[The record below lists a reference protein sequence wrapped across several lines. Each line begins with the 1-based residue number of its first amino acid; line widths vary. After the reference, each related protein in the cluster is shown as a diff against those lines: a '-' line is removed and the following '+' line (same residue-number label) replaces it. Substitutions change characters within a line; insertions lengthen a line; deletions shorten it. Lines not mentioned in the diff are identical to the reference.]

1 MPTLIGGRL
10 RGESSS
16 LSFCVASNTS
26 NADLTANSAWSLQS
40 RGAFQNA
47 MMQSPIYLSIVP
59 LLFIILY
66 ILFIS
71 ITVLIFIRVKS
82 LIFDLFVA
90 VVLSALAEPVVYR
103 LSKKLS
109 RKLSA
114 LITVGVILIIIGA
127 TFFSIIP
134 IMVQE
139 IYFLSSQLPTYFD
152 NFINYL
158 NVEGFAVSSQ
168 SLDLEAQFNTLI
180 KDYGSTV
187 GSGVV
192 FAGQGLLRTLG
203 HIFVIFFFTYYLIS
217 EGDGWRIKLKESL
230 PNNVSSSIDQ
240 VWTIGVS
247 KAGGFIVAKVI
258 LGVLASIVL
267 SVAFLL
273 IGLPSPIALG
283 VSAGILSQLIPVVG
297 TFLGGLVPF
306 IASISLGTT
315 TIFSTIL
322 VLLIYQVIE
331 NYFISPRVTKSTMEI
346 HPAIAVFSTL
356 FGAYTLG
363 GVGAILALPVAA
375 TVQGVL
381 GTIISNRK

>member
-1 MPTLIGGRL
+1 VNLPK
-10 RGESSS
+10 GETRQE
-16 LSFCVASNTS
+16 LLN
-26 NADLTANSAWSLQS
+26 
-40 RGAFQNA
+40 RAFL
-47 MMQSPIYLSIVP
+47 YV
-59 LLFIILY
+59 LL
-66 ILFIS
+66 IS
-71 ITVLIFIRVKS
+71 ISVLIFLRVKS

-103 LSKKLS
+103 LSLKIS
-109 RKLSA
+109 RKASA
-114 LITVGVILIIIGA
+114 LVAVSLILLLIGA
-127 TFFSIIP
+127 TLFSIIP

-158 NVEGFAVSSQ
+158 NVEGFAISSQ
-168 SLDLEAQFNTLI
+168 SLDLETQFNSLI

-187 GSGVV
+187 GSSVV

-203 HIFVIFFFTYYLIS
+203 HIFIIFFFTYYLIS

-230 PNNVSSSIDQ
+230 PNNVSTSIDQ

-267 SVAFLL
+267 SVSFLI

-283 VSAGILSQLIPVVG
+283 VAAGILSQLIPVVG

-315 TIFSTIL
+315 AMIATVM
-322 VLLIYQVIE
+322 VLFIYQIVE
-331 NYFISPRVTKSTMEI
+331 NYLVSPRVTKSTMEI
-346 HPAIAVFSTL
+346 HPAIAVFATL

-375 TVQGVL
+375 TVQGVI
-381 GTIISNRK
+381 GTVLKNRKEL

>member
-1 MPTLIGGRL
+1 VNLPK
-10 RGESSS
+10 GETRQE
-16 LSFCVASNTS
+16 LLN
-26 NADLTANSAWSLQS
+26 
-40 RGAFQNA
+40 RAFL
-47 MMQSPIYLSIVP
+47 YV
-59 LLFIILY
+59 LL
-66 ILFIS
+66 IS
-71 ITVLIFIRVKS
+71 ISVLIFLRVKS

-90 VVLSALAEPVVYR
+90 VVLAALAEPVVYR
-103 LSKKLS
+103 LSKKIN
-109 RKLSA
+109 RRASA
-114 LITVGVILIIIGA
+114 MIAVSLILLVIGA
-127 TFFSIIP
+127 TIFSIIP

-139 IYFLSSQLPTYFD
+139 LYFLSSQIPTYFD

-168 SLDLEAQFNTLI
+168 SLDLESQFNSLI

-187 GSGVV
+187 GSSVV

-230 PNNVSSSIDQ
+230 PDSVSTSIDQ

-267 SVAFLL
+267 SVSFLI

-283 VSAGILSQLIPVVG
+283 VAAGILSQLIPVVG

-315 TIFSTIL
+315 AMIATVL
-322 VLLIYQVIE
+322 VLLIYQVVE
-331 NYFISPRVTKSTMEI
+331 NYFVSPRVTKSTMEI

-375 TVQGVL
+375 TVQGVI
-381 GTIISNRK
+381 GTIVKNRKLI

>member
-1 MPTLIGGRL
+1 MNLPK
-10 RGESSS
+10 GETRQE
-16 LSFCVASNTS
+16 LLN
-26 NADLTANSAWSLQS
+26 
-40 RGAFQNA
+40 RAFL
-47 MMQSPIYLSIVP
+47 YV
-59 LLFIILY
+59 LL
-66 ILFIS
+66 IS
-71 ITVLIFIRVKS
+71 ISVLIFLRVKS

-90 VVLSALAEPVVYR
+90 VVLAALAEPVVYR
-103 LSKKLS
+103 LSKKIN
-109 RKLSA
+109 RRASA
-114 LITVGVILIIIGA
+114 MIAVSLILLVIAA
-127 TFFSIIP
+127 TIFSIIP

-139 IYFLSSQLPTYFD
+139 LYFLSSQIPTYFD

-168 SLDLEAQFNTLI
+168 SLDLESQFNSLI

-187 GSGVV
+187 GSSVV

-217 EGDGWRIKLKESL
+217 EGDGWRIKLKESM
-230 PNNVSSSIDQ
+230 PDSVSTSIDQ

-267 SVAFLL
+267 SVSFLI

-283 VSAGILSQLIPVVG
+283 VAAGILSQLIPVVG

-315 TIFSTIL
+315 AMIATIL
-322 VLLIYQVIE
+322 VLLVYQVIE
-331 NYFISPRVTKSTMEI
+331 NYFVSPRVTKSTMEI

-375 TVQGVL
+375 TVQGVI
-381 GTIISNRK
+381 GTIVKNRKLI

>member
-1 MPTLIGGRL
+1 MNLPK
-10 RGESSS
+10 GETRQE
-16 LSFCVASNTS
+16 LLN
-26 NADLTANSAWSLQS
+26 
-40 RGAFQNA
+40 RAFV
-47 MMQSPIYLSIVP
+47 YV
-59 LLFIILY
+59 LL
-66 ILFIS
+66 IS
-71 ITVLIFIRVKS
+71 ISVLIFLRVKS

-90 VVLSALAEPVVYR
+90 VVLAALAEPVVYR
-103 LSKKLS
+103 LSKKIN
-109 RKLSA
+109 RRASA
-114 LITVGVILIIIGA
+114 MIAVSLILLVIGA
-127 TFFSIIP
+127 TLFSIIP

-139 IYFLSSQLPTYFD
+139 LYFLSSQIPTYFD

-168 SLDLEAQFNTLI
+168 SLDLESQFNSLI

-187 GSGVV
+187 GSSVV

-230 PNNVSSSIDQ
+230 PDSVSTSIDQ

-267 SVAFLL
+267 SVSFLI

-283 VSAGILSQLIPVVG
+283 VAAGILSQLIPVVG

-315 TIFSTIL
+315 AMIATVL
-322 VLLIYQVIE
+322 VLLIYQVVE
-331 NYFISPRVTKSTMEI
+331 NYFVSPRVTKSTMEI

-375 TVQGVL
+375 TVQGVI
-381 GTIISNRK
+381 GTIVKNRKLI

>member
-1 MPTLIGGRL
+1 MNLPK
-10 RGESSS
+10 GETRQE
-16 LSFCVASNTS
+16 LLN
-26 NADLTANSAWSLQS
+26 
-40 RGAFQNA
+40 RAFL
-47 MMQSPIYLSIVP
+47 YV
-59 LLFIILY
+59 LL
-66 ILFIS
+66 IS
-71 ITVLIFIRVKS
+71 ISVLIFLRVKS

-103 LSKKLS
+103 LSLKIN
-109 RKLSA
+109 RKASA
-114 LITVGVILIIIGA
+114 LVAVSLILLLIGA
-127 TFFSIIP
+127 TLFSIIP

-158 NVEGFAVSSQ
+158 NVEGFAISSQ
-168 SLDLEAQFNTLI
+168 SLDLETQFNTLI

-187 GSGVV
+187 GSSVV

-203 HIFVIFFFTYYLIS
+203 HIFIIFFFTYYLIS

-230 PNNVSSSIDQ
+230 PNNVSTSIDQ

-267 SVAFLL
+267 SVSFLI

-283 VSAGILSQLIPVVG
+283 VAAGILSQLIPVVG

-315 TIFSTIL
+315 AMVATVM
-322 VLLIYQVIE
+322 VLFTYQIVE
-331 NYFISPRVTKSTMEI
+331 NYLVSPRVTKSTMEI
-346 HPAIAVFSTL
+346 HPAIAVFATL

-375 TVQGVL
+375 TVQGVI
-381 GTIISNRK
+381 GTVLKNRKEL

>member
-1 MPTLIGGRL
+1 MNLPK
-10 RGESSS
+10 GETRQE
-16 LSFCVASNTS
+16 LLN
-26 NADLTANSAWSLQS
+26 
-40 RGAFQNA
+40 RAF
-47 MMQSPIYLSIVP
+47 
-59 LLFIILY
+59 LY
-66 ILFIS
+66 VLFIS
-71 ITVLIFIRVKS
+71 ISVLIFLRVKS

-103 LSKKLS
+103 LSQKIN
-109 RKLSA
+109 RRASA
-114 LITVGVILIIIGA
+114 MVAVSVILLLIGA
-127 TFFSIIP
+127 ILFSIIP

-168 SLDLEAQFNTLI
+168 SLDLETQFNTLI

-187 GSGVV
+187 GSSVV

-203 HIFVIFFFTYYLIS
+203 HIFIIFFFTYYLIS
-217 EGDGWRIKLKESL
+217 EGDGWRVKLKESL
-230 PNNVSSSIDQ
+230 PDKVSSSIDQ

-267 SVAFLL
+267 SLSFLI
-273 IGLPSPIALG
+273 IGLPSPLALG
-283 VSAGILSQLIPVVG
+283 VAAGILSQLIPVVG

-306 IASISLGTT
+306 ITSISLGTT
-315 TIFSTIL
+315 AMIATVL
-322 VLLIYQVIE
+322 VLFIYQIVE

-346 HPAIAVFSTL
+346 HPAIAVFSTI

-375 TVQGVL
+375 TVQGVI
-381 GTIISNRK
+381 GTILTNRKDI

>member
-1 MPTLIGGRL
+1 MNLPK
-10 RGESSS
+10 GETRQE
-16 LSFCVASNTS
+16 LLN
-26 NADLTANSAWSLQS
+26 
-40 RGAFQNA
+40 RAF
-47 MMQSPIYLSIVP
+47 
-59 LLFIILY
+59 LY
-66 ILFIS
+66 VLFIS
-71 ITVLIFIRVKS
+71 ISVLIFLRVKS

-103 LSKKLS
+103 LSKKIN
-109 RKLSA
+109 RRASA
-114 LITVGVILIIIGA
+114 MVAVSVILLLIGA
-127 TFFSIIP
+127 TLFSIIP

-168 SLDLEAQFNTLI
+168 SLDLETQFNTLI

-187 GSGVV
+187 GSSVV

-203 HIFVIFFFTYYLIS
+203 HIFIIFFFTYYLIS
-217 EGDGWRIKLKESL
+217 EGDGWRVKLKESL
-230 PNNVSSSIDQ
+230 PDKVSSSIDQ

-267 SVAFLL
+267 SLSFLI
-273 IGLPSPIALG
+273 IGLPSPLALG
-283 VSAGILSQLIPVVG
+283 VAAGILSQLIPVVG

-306 IASISLGTT
+306 ITSISLGTT
-315 TIFSTIL
+315 AMIATVL
-322 VLLIYQVIE
+322 VLFIYQIVE

-346 HPAIAVFSTL
+346 HPAIAVFSTI

-375 TVQGVL
+375 TVQGVI
-381 GTIISNRK
+381 GTILTNRKDI

>member
-1 MPTLIGGRL
+1 MNLPK
-10 RGESSS
+10 GETRQE
-16 LSFCVASNTS
+16 LLN
-26 NADLTANSAWSLQS
+26 
-40 RGAFQNA
+40 RAF
-47 MMQSPIYLSIVP
+47 
-59 LLFIILY
+59 LY
-66 ILFIS
+66 VLFIS
-71 ITVLIFIRVKS
+71 ISVLIFLRVKS
-82 LIFDLFVA
+82 LLFDLFVA
-90 VVLSALAEPVVYR
+90 VVLAALAEPVVYR
-103 LSKKLS
+103 LSKKVNRRVAAFIAVS
-109 RKLSA
+109 
-114 LITVGVILIIIGA
+114 LILVVIGA

-139 IYFLSSQLPTYFD
+139 IYFLSSQIPTYFD

-168 SLDLEAQFNTLI
+168 SLDLESQFNSLI

-187 GSGVV
+187 GSSVV

-203 HIFVIFFFTYYLIS
+203 HIFIIFFFTYYLIS
-217 EGDGWRIKLKESL
+217 EGDGWRVKLKESL
-230 PNNVSSSIDQ
+230 PGNVANSIDQ

-247 KAGGFIVAKVI
+247 KAGGFIVAKLI
-258 LGVLASIVL
+258 LGILASTVL
-267 SVAFLL
+267 SIAFFL

-315 TIFSTIL
+315 SMVSTVA
-322 VLLIYQVIE
+322 VLLFYQVVE

-346 HPAIAVFSTL
+346 HPAVAVFSTL
-356 FGAYTLG
+356 FGSYTLG

-381 GTIISNRK
+381 GIIIKNRKS

>member
-1 MPTLIGGRL
+1 MNLPK
-10 RGESSS
+10 GETRQE
-16 LSFCVASNTS
+16 LLN
-26 NADLTANSAWSLQS
+26 
-40 RGAFQNA
+40 RAFL
-47 MMQSPIYLSIVP
+47 YV
-59 LLFIILY
+59 LFIA
-66 ILFIS
+66 IS
-71 ITVLIFIRVKS
+71 VLIFVRVKS
-82 LIFDLFVA
+82 LLFDLFVA
-90 VVLSALAEPVVYR
+90 IVLAALAEPVVYR
-103 LSKKLS
+103 LSKKVN
-109 RKLSA
+109 RKVSA
-114 LITVGVILIIIGA
+114 FIAVSMILLVIGA

-139 IYFLSSQLPTYFD
+139 IYFLSSQIPTYFD

-168 SLDLEAQFNTLI
+168 SLDLESQFNSLI

-187 GSGVV
+187 GSSVV

-203 HIFVIFFFTYYLIS
+203 HIFIIFFFTYYLIS
-217 EGDGWRIKLKESL
+217 EGDGWRVKLKESL
-230 PNNVSSSIDQ
+230 PENLSNSIDQ

-247 KAGGFIVAKVI
+247 KAGGFIVAKFI
-258 LGVLASIVL
+258 LGILASIVL
-267 SVAFLL
+267 SLAFLL

-315 TIFSTIL
+315 SMIATVG

-331 NYFISPRVTKSTMEI
+331 NYFISPKVTKSTMEI
-346 HPAIAVFSTL
+346 HPAVAVFSTL

-381 GTIISNRK
+381 GIILNNRKN

>member
-1 MPTLIGGRL
+1 MNLPK
-10 RGESSS
+10 GETRQE
-16 LSFCVASNTS
+16 LLN
-26 NADLTANSAWSLQS
+26 
-40 RGAFQNA
+40 RAFL
-47 MMQSPIYLSIVP
+47 YV
-59 LLFIILY
+59 LL
-66 ILFIS
+66 IS
-71 ITVLIFIRVKS
+71 ISVLIFLRVKS

-103 LSKKLS
+103 LSLKIS
-109 RKLSA
+109 RKASA
-114 LITVGVILIIIGA
+114 LVAVSLILLLIGA
-127 TFFSIIP
+127 TLFSIIP

-158 NVEGFAVSSQ
+158 NVEGFAISSQ
-168 SLDLEAQFNTLI
+168 SLDLETQFNSLI

-187 GSGVV
+187 GSSVV

-203 HIFVIFFFTYYLIS
+203 HIFIIFFFTYYLIS

-230 PNNVSSSIDQ
+230 PNNVSTSIDQ

-267 SVAFLL
+267 SVSFLI

-283 VSAGILSQLIPVVG
+283 VAAGILSQLIPVVG

-315 TIFSTIL
+315 AMIATVM
-322 VLLIYQVIE
+322 VLFIYQIVE
-331 NYFISPRVTKSTMEI
+331 NYLVSPRVTKSTMEI
-346 HPAIAVFSTL
+346 HPAIAVFATL

-375 TVQGVL
+375 TVQGVI
-381 GTIISNRK
+381 GTVLKNRKEL

>member
-1 MPTLIGGRL
+1 MNLPKGETRQELLNRAFLYVLII
-10 RGESSS
+10 
-16 LSFCVASNTS
+16 
-26 NADLTANSAWSLQS
+26 
-40 RGAFQNA
+40 AF
-47 MMQSPIYLSIVP
+47 S
-59 LLFIILY
+59 
-66 ILFIS
+66 
-71 ITVLIFIRVKS
+71 VLIFLRVKS

-90 VVLSALAEPVVYR
+90 VVLAALAEPVVYR
-103 LSKKLS
+103 LTKKIS
-109 RKLSA
+109 RQSA
-114 LITVGVILIIIGA
+114 ALVAVSLILLVIGA
-127 TFFSIIP
+127 TLFSIIP

-139 IYFLSSQLPTYFD
+139 IYFLSSQMPIYFD

-168 SLDLEAQFNTLI
+168 SLDLENQFNSLI

-187 GSGVV
+187 GSSVV

-203 HIFVIFFFTYYLIS
+203 HIFIIFFFTYYLIS

-230 PNNVSSSIDQ
+230 PSNISSSIDQ
-240 VWTIGVS
+240 VWRIGVS

-267 SVAFLL
+267 SVSFLL

-283 VSAGILSQLIPVVG
+283 VAAGILSQLIPVVG

-306 IASISLGTT
+306 IASISLGTNAMIAT
-315 TIFSTIL
+315 VV
-322 VLLIYQVIE
+322 VLLAYQIIE
-331 NYFISPRVTKSTMEI
+331 NYFISPRVTKTTMEI

-375 TVQGVL
+375 TVQGVI
-381 GTIISNRK
+381 GTILKNRKDT

>member
-1 MPTLIGGRL
+1 MNLPK
-10 RGESSS
+10 GETRQE
-16 LSFCVASNTS
+16 LLN
-26 NADLTANSAWSLQS
+26 
-40 RGAFQNA
+40 RAFL
-47 MMQSPIYLSIVP
+47 YV
-59 LLFIILY
+59 LFIA
-66 ILFIS
+66 IS
-71 ITVLIFIRVKS
+71 VLIFLRVKS
-82 LIFDLFVA
+82 LLFDLFVA
-90 VVLSALAEPVVYR
+90 IVLAALAEPVVYR
-103 LSKKLS
+103 LSKKVN
-109 RKLSA
+109 RKVSA
-114 LITVGVILIIIGA
+114 FIAVAMILLVIGA

-139 IYFLSSQLPTYFD
+139 IYFLSSQIPTYFD

-168 SLDLEAQFNTLI
+168 SLDLESQFNSLI

-187 GSGVV
+187 GSSVV

-203 HIFVIFFFTYYLIS
+203 HIFIIFFFTYYLIS

-230 PNNVSSSIDQ
+230 PENLSNSIDQ

-247 KAGGFIVAKVI
+247 KAGGFIVAKFI
-258 LGVLASIVL
+258 LGILASVVL
-267 SVAFLL
+267 SLAFLL

-283 VSAGILSQLIPVVG
+283 VSAGVLSQLIPVVG

-315 TIFSTIL
+315 SMIGTVS
-322 VLLIYQVIE
+322 VLLFYQVIE
-331 NYFISPRVTKSTMEI
+331 NYFVSPRVTKSTMEI
-346 HPAIAVFSTL
+346 HPAVAVFSTL

-375 TVQGVL
+375 TVQGIL
-381 GTIISNRK
+381 GIILKNRKN

>member
-1 MPTLIGGRL
+1 MNLPKGETRQELLNRAFLYVLII
-10 RGESSS
+10 
-16 LSFCVASNTS
+16 
-26 NADLTANSAWSLQS
+26 
-40 RGAFQNA
+40 AF
-47 MMQSPIYLSIVP
+47 S
-59 LLFIILY
+59 
-66 ILFIS
+66 
-71 ITVLIFIRVKS
+71 VLIFLRVKS

-90 VVLSALAEPVVYR
+90 VVLAALAEPVVYR
-103 LSKKLS
+103 LTKKIS
-109 RKLSA
+109 RQSA
-114 LITVGVILIIIGA
+114 ALVAVSLILLVIGA
-127 TFFSIIP
+127 TLFSIIP

-139 IYFLSSQLPTYFD
+139 IYFLSSQMPTYFD

-158 NVEGFAVSSQ
+158 NVEGFAVSIQ
-168 SLDLEAQFNTLI
+168 SLDLENQFNSLI

-187 GSGVV
+187 GSSVV

-203 HIFVIFFFTYYLIS
+203 HIFIIFFFTYYLIS
-217 EGDGWRIKLKESL
+217 EGDGWRVKLKESL
-230 PNNVSSSIDQ
+230 PSNVSSSIDQ
-240 VWTIGVS
+240 VWRIGVS

-267 SVAFLL
+267 SVSFLL

-283 VSAGILSQLIPVVG
+283 VAAGILSQLIPVVG

-306 IASISLGTT
+306 IASISLGTNAMIAT
-315 TIFSTIL
+315 VG
-322 VLLIYQVIE
+322 VLLAYQIIE

-375 TVQGVL
+375 TVQGVI
-381 GTIISNRK
+381 GTILKNRKDN

>member
-1 MPTLIGGRL
+1 MNLPKSETRQELLNR
-10 RGESSS
+10 
-16 LSFCVASNTS
+16 
-26 NADLTANSAWSLQS
+26 
-40 RGAFQNA
+40 AF
-47 MMQSPIYLSIVP
+47 
-59 LLFIILY
+59 LY
-66 ILFIS
+66 ILLIS
-71 ITVLIFIRVKS
+71 VSVLIFLRVKS

-90 VVLSALAEPVVYR
+90 VVLAALAEPVVYR
-103 LSKKLS
+103 LSKKVG
-109 RKLSA
+109 RKLAA
-114 LITVGVILIIIGA
+114 LISLSVILLVIGA
-127 TFFSIIP
+127 AFFSIIP

-139 IYFLSSQLPTYFD
+139 IYFLSSQIPAYFD
-152 NFINYL
+152 NFIGWL
-158 NVEGFAVSSQ
+158 NVEGFTVSIQ
-168 SLDLEAQFNTLI
+168 ATDLESQFDTLI

-187 GSGVV
+187 GSSVV

-203 HIFVIFFFTYYLIS
+203 HIFIIFFFTYYLIS
-217 EGDGWRIKLKESL
+217 EGDGWRVKLKESL
-230 PNNVSSSIDQ
+230 PSNISTSIDQ

-247 KAGGFIVAKVI
+247 KAGGFIVAKFI

-273 IGLPSPIALG
+273 VGLPSPIALG

-315 TIFSTIL
+315 SILSTIL
-322 VLLIYQVIE
+322 VLLIYQIIE

-346 HPAIAVFSTL
+346 HPAVAVFSTL

>member
-1 MPTLIGGRL
+1 VNLPK
-10 RGESSS
+10 GETRQE
-16 LSFCVASNTS
+16 LLN
-26 NADLTANSAWSLQS
+26 
-40 RGAFQNA
+40 RAF
-47 MMQSPIYLSIVP
+47 
-59 LLFIILY
+59 LY
-66 ILFIS
+66 VVLIS
-71 ITVLIFIRVKS
+71 ISVLIFLRVKS

-90 VVLSALAEPVVYR
+90 VVLAALAEPVVYR
-103 LSKKLS
+103 LSQKIN
-109 RKLSA
+109 RKASA
-114 LITVGVILIIIGA
+114 MVAVSLILLVIGA
-127 TFFSIIP
+127 TLFSIIP

-139 IYFLSSQLPTYFD
+139 LYFLSSQIPTYFD

-168 SLDLEAQFNTLI
+168 SLDLESQFNSLI

-187 GSGVV
+187 GSSVV

-230 PNNVSSSIDQ
+230 PDNVSTSIDQ

-258 LGVLASIVL
+258 LGVLASVVL
-267 SVAFLL
+267 SVSFLI

-283 VSAGILSQLIPVVG
+283 VAAGILSQLIPVVG

-315 TIFSTIL
+315 AMIATVL
-322 VLLIYQVIE
+322 VLLVYQVVE
-331 NYFISPRVTKSTMEI
+331 NYFVSPRVTKSTMEI

-381 GTIISNRK
+381 GTIVKNRREI

>member
-1 MPTLIGGRL
+1 MNLPK
-10 RGESSS
+10 GETRQE
-16 LSFCVASNTS
+16 LLN
-26 NADLTANSAWSLQS
+26 
-40 RGAFQNA
+40 RAF
-47 MMQSPIYLSIVP
+47 
-59 LLFIILY
+59 LY
-66 ILFIS
+66 VLFIS
-71 ITVLIFIRVKS
+71 ISVLIFLRVKS

-103 LSKKLS
+103 LSKKIN
-109 RKLSA
+109 RRASA
-114 LITVGVILIIIGA
+114 MVAVSVILLLIGA
-127 TFFSIIP
+127 TLFSIIP

-168 SLDLEAQFNTLI
+168 SLDLETQFNTLI

-187 GSGVV
+187 GSSVV

-203 HIFVIFFFTYYLIS
+203 HIFIIFFFTYYLIS
-217 EGDGWRIKLKESL
+217 EGDGWRVKLKESL
-230 PNNVSSSIDQ
+230 PDKVSSSIDQ

-267 SVAFLL
+267 SLSFLI
-273 IGLPSPIALG
+273 IGLPSPLALG
-283 VSAGILSQLIPVVG
+283 VAAGILSQLIPVVG

-306 IASISLGTT
+306 ITSISLGTT
-315 TIFSTIL
+315 AMIATVL
-322 VLLIYQVIE
+322 VLFIYQIVE

-346 HPAIAVFSTL
+346 HPAIAVFSTI

-375 TVQGVL
+375 TVQGVI
-381 GTIISNRK
+381 GTILTNRKGI

>member
-1 MPTLIGGRL
+1 MNLPK
-10 RGESSS
+10 GETRQE
-16 LSFCVASNTS
+16 LLN
-26 NADLTANSAWSLQS
+26 
-40 RGAFQNA
+40 RAFL
-47 MMQSPIYLSIVP
+47 YV
-59 LLFIILY
+59 LL
-66 ILFIS
+66 IS
-71 ITVLIFIRVKS
+71 ISVLIFLRVKS

-90 VVLSALAEPVVYR
+90 IVLAALAEPVVYR
-103 LSKKLS
+103 LSQKIN
-109 RKLSA
+109 RRASA
-114 LITVGVILIIIGA
+114 MIAVSIILLVIGA
-127 TFFSIIP
+127 TLFSIIP

-139 IYFLSSQLPTYFD
+139 LYFLSSQIPTYFD
-152 NFINYL
+152 NFITYL

-168 SLDLEAQFNTLI
+168 SLDLESQFNSLI

-187 GSGVV
+187 GSSVV

-230 PNNVSSSIDQ
+230 PDSVSTSIDQ

-267 SVAFLL
+267 SVSFLI

-283 VSAGILSQLIPVVG
+283 VAAGILSQLIPVVG

-306 IASISLGTT
+306 IASISLGTSAMIAT
-315 TIFSTIL
+315 VL

-331 NYFISPRVTKSTMEI
+331 NYFVSPRVTKSTMEI

-381 GTIISNRK
+381 GTIVRNRKLI

>member
-1 MPTLIGGRL
+1 MNLPK
-10 RGESSS
+10 GETRQE
-16 LSFCVASNTS
+16 LLN
-26 NADLTANSAWSLQS
+26 
-40 RGAFQNA
+40 RAFL
-47 MMQSPIYLSIVP
+47 YV
-59 LLFIILY
+59 LL
-66 ILFIS
+66 IS
-71 ITVLIFIRVKS
+71 ISVLIFLRVKS

-103 LSKKLS
+103 LSLKIN
-109 RKLSA
+109 RRASA
-114 LITVGVILIIIGA
+114 MVAVSVILLLIGA
-127 TFFSIIP
+127 TLFSIIP

-168 SLDLEAQFNTLI
+168 SLDLETQFNTLI

-187 GSGVV
+187 GSSVV

-203 HIFVIFFFTYYLIS
+203 HIFIIFFFTYYLIS
-217 EGDGWRIKLKESL
+217 EGDGWRVKLKESL
-230 PNNVSSSIDQ
+230 PDKVSSSIDQ

-267 SVAFLL
+267 SLSFLI

-283 VSAGILSQLIPVVG
+283 VAAGILSQLIPVVG

-315 TIFSTIL
+315 AMIATVL
-322 VLLIYQVIE
+322 VLFIYQIVE
-331 NYFISPRVTKSTMEI
+331 NYFISPRVTRSTMEI
-346 HPAIAVFSTL
+346 HPAIAVFSTI

-375 TVQGVL
+375 TVQGVI
-381 GTIISNRK
+381 GTILTNRKDI

>member
-1 MPTLIGGRL
+1 MNLPK
-10 RGESSS
+10 GETRQE
-16 LSFCVASNTS
+16 LLN
-26 NADLTANSAWSLQS
+26 
-40 RGAFQNA
+40 RAF
-47 MMQSPIYLSIVP
+47 
-59 LLFIILY
+59 LY
-66 ILFIS
+66 VLFIS
-71 ITVLIFIRVKS
+71 ISVLIFLRVKS
-82 LIFDLFVA
+82 LLFDLFVA
-90 VVLSALAEPVVYR
+90 VVLAALAEPVVYR
-103 LSKKLS
+103 LSKKVNRRVAAFIAVS
-109 RKLSA
+109 
-114 LITVGVILIIIGA
+114 LILVVIGA

-139 IYFLSSQLPTYFD
+139 IYFLSSQIPTYFD

-168 SLDLEAQFNTLI
+168 SLDLESQFNSLI

-187 GSGVV
+187 GSSVV

-203 HIFVIFFFTYYLIS
+203 HIFIIFFFTYYLIS

-230 PNNVSSSIDQ
+230 PGNVSNSIDQ

-247 KAGGFIVAKVI
+247 KAGGFIVAKLI
-258 LGVLASIVL
+258 LGILASIVL
-267 SVAFLL
+267 SIAFFL

-315 TIFSTIL
+315 SMVSTVA
-322 VLLIYQVIE
+322 VLLFYQVVE

-346 HPAIAVFSTL
+346 HPAVAVFSTL

-381 GTIISNRK
+381 GIIIKNRKS

>member
-1 MPTLIGGRL
+1 MNLPK
-10 RGESSS
+10 GETRQE
-16 LSFCVASNTS
+16 LLN
-26 NADLTANSAWSLQS
+26 
-40 RGAFQNA
+40 RAFL
-47 MMQSPIYLSIVP
+47 YV
-59 LLFIILY
+59 LL
-66 ILFIS
+66 IS
-71 ITVLIFIRVKS
+71 ISVLIFLRVKS

-103 LSKKLS
+103 LSKKIN
-109 RKLSA
+109 RKASA
-114 LITVGVILIIIGA
+114 LVAVSVILLLIGA
-127 TFFSIIP
+127 TLFSIIP

-158 NVEGFAVSSQ
+158 NVEGFAISSQ
-168 SLDLEAQFNTLI
+168 SLDLETQFNSLI

-187 GSGVV
+187 GSSVV
-192 FAGQGLLRTLG
+192 FAGQGLLRTMG
-203 HIFVIFFFTYYLIS
+203 HIFIIFFFTYYLIS

-230 PNNVSSSIDQ
+230 PNNISTSIDQ

-267 SVAFLL
+267 SVSFLI

-283 VSAGILSQLIPVVG
+283 VAAGILSQLIPVVG

-315 TIFSTIL
+315 AMIATVM
-322 VLLIYQVIE
+322 VLFIYQIVE
-331 NYFISPRVTKSTMEI
+331 NYLVSPRVTKSTMEI
-346 HPAIAVFSTL
+346 HPAIAVFATL

-375 TVQGVL
+375 TVQGVI
-381 GTIISNRK
+381 GTVLKNRKEL

>member
-1 MPTLIGGRL
+1 VNLPK
-10 RGESSS
+10 GETRQE
-16 LSFCVASNTS
+16 LLN
-26 NADLTANSAWSLQS
+26 
-40 RGAFQNA
+40 RAF
-47 MMQSPIYLSIVP
+47 
-59 LLFIILY
+59 LY
-66 ILFIS
+66 VLFIS
-71 ITVLIFIRVKS
+71 ISVLIFLRVKS

-103 LSKKLS
+103 LSKKIN
-109 RKLSA
+109 RRASA
-114 LITVGVILIIIGA
+114 MVAVSVILLLIGA
-127 TFFSIIP
+127 ILFSIIP

-168 SLDLEAQFNTLI
+168 SLDLETQFNTLI

-187 GSGVV
+187 GSSVV

-203 HIFVIFFFTYYLIS
+203 HIFIIFFFTYYLIS
-217 EGDGWRIKLKESL
+217 EGDGWRVKLKESL
-230 PNNVSSSIDQ
+230 PDKVSSSIDQ

-267 SVAFLL
+267 SLSFLI
-273 IGLPSPIALG
+273 IGLPSPLALG
-283 VSAGILSQLIPVVG
+283 VAAGILSQLIPVVG

-306 IASISLGTT
+306 ITSISLGTT
-315 TIFSTIL
+315 AMIATVL
-322 VLLIYQVIE
+322 VLFIYQIVE

-346 HPAIAVFSTL
+346 HPAIAVFSTI

-375 TVQGVL
+375 TVQGVI
-381 GTIISNRK
+381 GTILTNRKDI

>member
-1 MPTLIGGRL
+1 MNLPK
-10 RGESSS
+10 GETRQE
-16 LSFCVASNTS
+16 LLN
-26 NADLTANSAWSLQS
+26 
-40 RGAFQNA
+40 RAFL
-47 MMQSPIYLSIVP
+47 YV
-59 LLFIILY
+59 LFIA
-66 ILFIS
+66 IS
-71 ITVLIFIRVKS
+71 VLIFLRVKS
-82 LIFDLFVA
+82 LLFDLFVA
-90 VVLSALAEPVVYR
+90 VVLAALAEPVVYR
-103 LSKKLS
+103 LSKKVN
-109 RKLSA
+109 RKVSA
-114 LITVGVILIIIGA
+114 FIAVSMILLVIGA

-139 IYFLSSQLPTYFD
+139 IYFLSSQIPTYFD
-152 NFINYL
+152 NFITYL

-168 SLDLEAQFNTLI
+168 SLDLESQFNSLI

-187 GSGVV
+187 GSSVV

-203 HIFVIFFFTYYLIS
+203 HIFIIFFFTYYLIS
-217 EGDGWRIKLKESL
+217 EGDGWRVKLKESL
-230 PNNVSSSIDQ
+230 PENLSNSIDQ

-247 KAGGFIVAKVI
+247 KAGGFIVAKFI
-258 LGVLASIVL
+258 LGILASIVL
-267 SVAFLL
+267 SLAFLL

-315 TIFSTIL
+315 SMIATVG

-346 HPAIAVFSTL
+346 HPAVAVFSTL

-381 GTIISNRK
+381 GIILNNRKN

>member
-1 MPTLIGGRL
+1 MNLPKGETRQELLNRAFLYVLII
-10 RGESSS
+10 
-16 LSFCVASNTS
+16 
-26 NADLTANSAWSLQS
+26 
-40 RGAFQNA
+40 AF
-47 MMQSPIYLSIVP
+47 S
-59 LLFIILY
+59 
-66 ILFIS
+66 
-71 ITVLIFIRVKS
+71 VLIFLRVKS

-90 VVLSALAEPVVYR
+90 VVLAALAEPVVYR
-103 LSKKLS
+103 LTKKIS
-109 RKLSA
+109 RQSA
-114 LITVGVILIIIGA
+114 ALVAVSLILLVIGA
-127 TFFSIIP
+127 TLFSIIP

-139 IYFLSSQLPTYFD
+139 IYFLSSQMPTYFD

-168 SLDLEAQFNTLI
+168 SLDLENQFNSLI

-187 GSGVV
+187 GSSVV

-203 HIFVIFFFTYYLIS
+203 HIFIIFFFTYYLIS

-230 PNNVSSSIDQ
+230 PSNISSSIDQ
-240 VWTIGVS
+240 VWRIGVS

-267 SVAFLL
+267 SVSFLL

-283 VSAGILSQLIPVVG
+283 VAAGILSQLIPVVG

-306 IASISLGTT
+306 IASISLGTNAMIAT
-315 TIFSTIL
+315 VV
-322 VLLIYQVIE
+322 VLLVYQIIE

-375 TVQGVL
+375 TVQGVI
-381 GTIISNRK
+381 GTILKNRKDT

>member
-1 MPTLIGGRL
+1 MNLPK
-10 RGESSS
+10 GETRQE
-16 LSFCVASNTS
+16 LLN
-26 NADLTANSAWSLQS
+26 
-40 RGAFQNA
+40 RAF
-47 MMQSPIYLSIVP
+47 
-59 LLFIILY
+59 LY
-66 ILFIS
+66 VLFIS
-71 ITVLIFIRVKS
+71 ISVLIFLRVKS

-103 LSKKLS
+103 LSKKIN
-109 RKLSA
+109 RRASA
-114 LITVGVILIIIGA
+114 MVAVSVILLLIGA
-127 TFFSIIP
+127 ILFSIIP

-168 SLDLEAQFNTLI
+168 SLDLETQFNTLI

-187 GSGVV
+187 GSSVV

-203 HIFVIFFFTYYLIS
+203 HIFIIFFFTYYLIS
-217 EGDGWRIKLKESL
+217 EGDGWRVKLKESL
-230 PNNVSSSIDQ
+230 PDKVSSSIDQ

-258 LGVLASIVL
+258 LGVLASVVL
-267 SVAFLL
+267 SLSFLI
-273 IGLPSPIALG
+273 IGLPSPLALG
-283 VSAGILSQLIPVVG
+283 VAAGILSQLIPVVG

-306 IASISLGTT
+306 ITSISLGTT
-315 TIFSTIL
+315 AMIATVL
-322 VLLIYQVIE
+322 VLFIYQIVE

-346 HPAIAVFSTL
+346 HPAIAVFSTI

-375 TVQGVL
+375 TVQGVI
-381 GTIISNRK
+381 GTILTNRKDI

>member
-1 MPTLIGGRL
+1 MNLPK
-10 RGESSS
+10 GETRQE
-16 LSFCVASNTS
+16 LLN
-26 NADLTANSAWSLQS
+26 
-40 RGAFQNA
+40 RAFV
-47 MMQSPIYLSIVP
+47 YV
-59 LLFIILY
+59 LL
-66 ILFIS
+66 IS
-71 ITVLIFIRVKS
+71 ISVLIFLRVKS

-90 VVLSALAEPVVYR
+90 VVLAALAEPVVYR
-103 LSKKLS
+103 LSKKIN
-109 RKLSA
+109 RRASA
-114 LITVGVILIIIGA
+114 MIAVSLILLVIGA
-127 TFFSIIP
+127 TLFSIIP

-139 IYFLSSQLPTYFD
+139 LYFLSSQIPTYFD

-168 SLDLEAQFNTLI
+168 SLDLESQFNSLI

-187 GSGVV
+187 GSSVV

-230 PNNVSSSIDQ
+230 PDSVSTSIDQ

-267 SVAFLL
+267 SVSFLI

-283 VSAGILSQLIPVVG
+283 VAAGILSQLIPVVG

-306 IASISLGTT
+306 IASISLGTSAMIAT
-315 TIFSTIL
+315 VL

-331 NYFISPRVTKSTMEI
+331 NYFVSPRVTKSTMEI

-375 TVQGVL
+375 TVQGVI
-381 GTIISNRK
+381 GTIVKNRKLI

>member
-1 MPTLIGGRL
+1 MNLPK
-10 RGESSS
+10 GETRQE
-16 LSFCVASNTS
+16 LLN
-26 NADLTANSAWSLQS
+26 
-40 RGAFQNA
+40 RAFL
-47 MMQSPIYLSIVP
+47 YV
-59 LLFIILY
+59 LL
-66 ILFIS
+66 IS
-71 ITVLIFIRVKS
+71 ISVLIFLRVKS

-103 LSKKLS
+103 LSLKIS
-109 RKLSA
+109 RKASA
-114 LITVGVILIIIGA
+114 LVAVSLILLLIGA
-127 TFFSIIP
+127 TLFSIIP

-168 SLDLEAQFNTLI
+168 SLDLETQFNSLI

-187 GSGVV
+187 GSSVV

-203 HIFVIFFFTYYLIS
+203 HIFIIFFFTYYLIS

-230 PNNVSSSIDQ
+230 PNNVSTSIDQ

-267 SVAFLL
+267 SVSFLI

-283 VSAGILSQLIPVVG
+283 VAAGILSQLIPVVG

-315 TIFSTIL
+315 AMIATVM
-322 VLLIYQVIE
+322 VLFIYQIVE
-331 NYFISPRVTKSTMEI
+331 NYLVSPRVTKSTMEI
-346 HPAIAVFSTL
+346 HPAIAVFATL

-375 TVQGVL
+375 TVQGVI
-381 GTIISNRK
+381 GTVLKNRKEL

>member
-1 MPTLIGGRL
+1 MNLPK
-10 RGESSS
+10 GETRQE
-16 LSFCVASNTS
+16 LLN
-26 NADLTANSAWSLQS
+26 
-40 RGAFQNA
+40 RAFL
-47 MMQSPIYLSIVP
+47 YV
-59 LLFIILY
+59 LFIA
-66 ILFIS
+66 IS
-71 ITVLIFIRVKS
+71 VLIFLRVKS
-82 LIFDLFVA
+82 LLFDLFVA
-90 VVLSALAEPVVYR
+90 VVLAALAEPVVYR
-103 LSKKLS
+103 LSKKVN
-109 RKLSA
+109 RKVSA
-114 LITVGVILIIIGA
+114 FIAVSMILLVIGA

-139 IYFLSSQLPTYFD
+139 IYFLSSQIPTYFD
-152 NFINYL
+152 NFITYL

-168 SLDLEAQFNTLI
+168 SLDLESQFNSLI

-187 GSGVV
+187 GSSVV

-203 HIFVIFFFTYYLIS
+203 HIFIIFFFTYYLIS
-217 EGDGWRIKLKESL
+217 DGDGWRVKLKESL
-230 PNNVSSSIDQ
+230 PENLSNSIDQ

-247 KAGGFIVAKVI
+247 KAGGFIVAKFI
-258 LGVLASIVL
+258 LGILASIVL
-267 SVAFLL
+267 SLAFLL

-315 TIFSTIL
+315 SMIATVG

-331 NYFISPRVTKSTMEI
+331 NYFISPKVTKSTMEI
-346 HPAIAVFSTL
+346 HPAVAVFSTL

-375 TVQGVL
+375 TVQGVI
-381 GTIISNRK
+381 GIILKNRKN

>member
-1 MPTLIGGRL
+1 VNLPK
-10 RGESSS
+10 GETRQE
-16 LSFCVASNTS
+16 LLNRTF
-26 NADLTANSAWSLQS
+26 
-40 RGAFQNA
+40 
-47 MMQSPIYLSIVP
+47 IYIV
-59 LLFIILY
+59 L
-66 ILFIS
+66 IS
-71 ITVLIFIRVKS
+71 ISVLVFIRVKS

-90 VVLSALAEPVVYR
+90 IVLSALAEPVVYR
-103 LSKKLS
+103 LSKRVG
-109 RKLSA
+109 RKLAA
-114 LITVGVILIIIGA
+114 LISVAVILLVIGA
-127 TFFSIIP
+127 AFFSIIP

-139 IYFLSSQLPTYFD
+139 IYFLSSQIPAYFD
-152 NFINYL
+152 NFIGWL
-158 NVEGFAVSSQ
+158 NVEGFSVSIQ
-168 SLDLEAQFNTLI
+168 ATDLETQFDTLI

-187 GSGVV
+187 GSSVV

-203 HIFVIFFFTYYLIS
+203 HIFIIFFFTYYLIS
-217 EGDGWRIKLKESL
+217 EGDGWRVKLKESM
-230 PNNVSSSIDQ
+230 PNNISTSIDQ

-247 KAGGFIVAKVI
+247 KAGGFIVAKFI

-315 TIFSTIL
+315 TIISTIL
-322 VLLIYQVIE
+322 VLSIYQVIE

-375 TVQGVL
+375 TVQGVI

>member
-1 MPTLIGGRL
+1 MNLPKGETRQELLNRAFLYVLII
-10 RGESSS
+10 
-16 LSFCVASNTS
+16 
-26 NADLTANSAWSLQS
+26 
-40 RGAFQNA
+40 AF
-47 MMQSPIYLSIVP
+47 S
-59 LLFIILY
+59 
-66 ILFIS
+66 
-71 ITVLIFIRVKS
+71 VLIFLRVKS

-90 VVLSALAEPVVYR
+90 VVLAALAEPVVYR
-103 LSKKLS
+103 LTKKIS
-109 RKLSA
+109 RQSA
-114 LITVGVILIIIGA
+114 ALVAVSLILLIIGA
-127 TFFSIIP
+127 TLFSIIP

-139 IYFLSSQLPTYFD
+139 IYFLSSQMPTYFD

-168 SLDLEAQFNTLI
+168 SLDLENQFNTLI

-187 GSGVV
+187 GSSVV

-203 HIFVIFFFTYYLIS
+203 HIFIIFFFTYYLIS
-217 EGDGWRIKLKESL
+217 EGDGWRVKLKESL
-230 PNNVSSSIDQ
+230 PSNISSSIDQ
-240 VWTIGVS
+240 VWSIGVS

-267 SVAFLL
+267 SVSFLL

-283 VSAGILSQLIPVVG
+283 VAAGILSQLIPVVG

-306 IASISLGTT
+306 IASISLGTNAMIAT
-315 TIFSTIL
+315 VV
-322 VLLIYQVIE
+322 VLLAYQIIE

-375 TVQGVL
+375 TVQGVI
-381 GTIISNRK
+381 GTILKNRKET

>member
-1 MPTLIGGRL
+1 VNLPKGETRQELLNRAFLYVLII
-10 RGESSS
+10 
-16 LSFCVASNTS
+16 
-26 NADLTANSAWSLQS
+26 
-40 RGAFQNA
+40 AF
-47 MMQSPIYLSIVP
+47 S
-59 LLFIILY
+59 
-66 ILFIS
+66 
-71 ITVLIFIRVKS
+71 VLIFLRVKS

-90 VVLSALAEPVVYR
+90 VVLAALAEPVVYR
-103 LSKKLS
+103 LTKKIS
-109 RKLSA
+109 RQSA
-114 LITVGVILIIIGA
+114 ALVAVSLILLVIGA
-127 TFFSIIP
+127 TLFSIIP

-139 IYFLSSQLPTYFD
+139 IYFLSSQMPTYFD

-168 SLDLEAQFNTLI
+168 SLDLESQFNSLI

-187 GSGVV
+187 GSSVV

-203 HIFVIFFFTYYLIS
+203 HIFIIFFFTYYLIS
-217 EGDGWRIKLKESL
+217 EGDGWRVKLKESL
-230 PNNVSSSIDQ
+230 PSNISSSIDQ
-240 VWTIGVS
+240 VWRIGVS

-267 SVAFLL
+267 SVSFLL

-283 VSAGILSQLIPVVG
+283 VAAGILSQLIPVVG

-306 IASISLGTT
+306 IASISLGTNAMIAT
-315 TIFSTIL
+315 VV
-322 VLLIYQVIE
+322 VLLAYQIIE

-375 TVQGVL
+375 TVQGVI
-381 GTIISNRK
+381 GTILKNRKDT

>member
-1 MPTLIGGRL
+1 MNLPK
-10 RGESSS
+10 GETRQE
-16 LSFCVASNTS
+16 LLN
-26 NADLTANSAWSLQS
+26 
-40 RGAFQNA
+40 RAF
-47 MMQSPIYLSIVP
+47 
-59 LLFIILY
+59 LY
-66 ILFIS
+66 VLFIS
-71 ITVLIFIRVKS
+71 ISVLIFLRVKS

-103 LSKKLS
+103 LSLKIN
-109 RKLSA
+109 RRASA
-114 LITVGVILIIIGA
+114 MVAVSVILLLIGA
-127 TFFSIIP
+127 TLFSIIP

-168 SLDLEAQFNTLI
+168 SLDLETQFNTLI

-187 GSGVV
+187 GSSVV

-203 HIFVIFFFTYYLIS
+203 HIFIIFFFTYYLIS
-217 EGDGWRIKLKESL
+217 EGDGWRVKLKESL
-230 PNNVSSSIDQ
+230 PDKVSSSIDQ

-267 SVAFLL
+267 SLSFLI

-283 VSAGILSQLIPVVG
+283 VAAGILSQLIPVVG

-315 TIFSTIL
+315 AMIATVL
-322 VLLIYQVIE
+322 VLFIYQIVE

-346 HPAIAVFSTL
+346 HPAIAVFSTI

-375 TVQGVL
+375 TVQGVI
-381 GTIISNRK
+381 GTILTNRKGI

>member
-1 MPTLIGGRL
+1 VNLPKGETRQELLNRAFLYVLII
-10 RGESSS
+10 
-16 LSFCVASNTS
+16 
-26 NADLTANSAWSLQS
+26 
-40 RGAFQNA
+40 AF
-47 MMQSPIYLSIVP
+47 S
-59 LLFIILY
+59 
-66 ILFIS
+66 
-71 ITVLIFIRVKS
+71 VLIFLRVKS

-90 VVLSALAEPVVYR
+90 VVLAALAEPVVYR
-103 LSKKLS
+103 LTKKIRRQS
-109 RKLSA
+109 AA
-114 LITVGVILIIIGA
+114 LIAVSLILLVIGA
-127 TFFSIIP
+127 TLFSIIP

-139 IYFLSSQLPTYFD
+139 IYFLSSQMPIYFD

-168 SLDLEAQFNTLI
+168 SLDLENQFNSLI

-187 GSGVV
+187 GSSVV

-203 HIFVIFFFTYYLIS
+203 HIFIIFFFTYYLIS

-230 PNNVSSSIDQ
+230 PSNISSSIDQ
-240 VWTIGVS
+240 VWRIGVS

-267 SVAFLL
+267 SVSFLL

-283 VSAGILSQLIPVVG
+283 VAAGILSQLIPVVG

-306 IASISLGTT
+306 IASISLGTNAMIAT
-315 TIFSTIL
+315 VV
-322 VLLIYQVIE
+322 VLLAYQIIE
-331 NYFISPRVTKSTMEI
+331 NYFISPRVTKTTMEI

-375 TVQGVL
+375 TVQGVI
-381 GTIISNRK
+381 GTILKNRKDT